1 MPFGGFF
8 RSAWEGDIL
17 PYQPKFSDGW
27 SPGVVEFSDDDEEEE
42 DQEDTSD
49 SADDTHLYS
58 NFRRCKNGEINQ
70 WGRRQSNIRGAREVK
85 YH

>member
-1 MPFGGFF
+1 MTKLKYVIVECNLTDFF

-42 DQEDTSD
+42 DQDDTSD
-49 SADDTHLYS
+49 SADDTHFYP
-58 NFRRCKNGEINQ
+58 NFTRCKNGDGNQ
-70 WGRRQSNIRGAREVK
+70 WGRRQ
-85 YH
+85 

>member
-42 DQEDTSD
+42 EDQDDTSD

-58 NFRRCKNGEINQ
+58 NFRR
-70 WGRRQSNIRGAREVK
+70 
-85 YH
+85 